1 MTFLKNI
8 LKPATLTKAAP
19 FAIGA
24 VALWLLSSKKS
35 AAKIV
40 NTPPEDGS
48 TGQTAITNSVAQLKA
63 KQLFDAMDQLGT
75 NEAAM
80 FNAVKDLNGA
90 SLQKVYSAFGIKKY
104 LGFAWTNYIGTDKD
118 LFGWFNEELGGTD
131 LKRMKEI
138 WKKSGL
144 KWT

>member
-1 MTFLKNI
+1 MKNI
-8 LKPATLTKAAP
+8 LKPATLKKVAP

-24 VALWLLSSKKS
+24 TVLWLLSSKKS
-35 AAKIV
+35 AARIV

-48 TGQTAITNSVAQLKA
+48 TGQVAISNSVAQLKA
-63 KQLFDAMDQLGT
+63 KQLFDAMNQAGT

-80 FNAVKDLNGA
+80 FNALKNLNGA
-90 SLQKVYSAFGIKKY
+90 SLQKVYSAFGIKRY
-104 LGFAWTNYIGTDKD
+104 LGFAWTRYMGTDKD
-118 LFGWFNEELGGTD
+118 LFGWFNAELGGTD
-131 LKRMKEI
+131 LRRMKEI